1 MDCPSKKCRCPR
13 EPPGPGGSR
22 PRLARRRDGRTY
34 VSATAGQAADQRD
47 LAERLGIKPGHV
59 VQEIGYDDD
68 SDEQLRDSVAAGEDV
83 ELVDEDYDDVVDGVL
98 LWWRDEDG
106 DLVDALVDAKTPL
119 ADGGYIVLLTPK
131 AGRDGHVEPSE
142 IGEAAPTAGLSQ
154 TSTVSAGKNWSATR
168 LVAPKSRR

>member
-1 MDCPSKKCRCPR
+1 M
-13 EPPGPGGSR
+13 
-22 PRLARRRDGRTY
+22 
-34 VSATAGQAADQRD
+34 SATAGQAQGQHD

-68 SDEQLRDSVAAGEDV
+68 CDELLREQVASGDGV
-83 ELVDEDYDDVVDGVL
+83 ELVDEDYEDVVDGVL
-98 LWWRDEDG
+98 LWWREEDG

-131 AGRDGHVEPSE
+131 AGRDGHIEPSE

-154 TSTVSAGKNWSATR
+154 TSTVSAGKNWSASR
-168 LVAPKSRR
+168 MVAPKTLKR

>member
-1 MDCPSKKCRCPR
+1 
-13 EPPGPGGSR
+13 
-22 PRLARRRDGRTY
+22 
-34 VSATAGQAADQRD
+34 VSATAGQAQGQHD

-68 SDEQLRDSVAAGEDV
+68 CDELLREQVASGDGV
-83 ELVDEDYDDVVDGVL
+83 ELVDEDYEDVVDGVL
-98 LWWRDEDG
+98 LWWREEDG

-131 AGRDGHVEPSE
+131 AGRDGHIEPSE

-154 TSTVSAGKNWSATR
+154 TSTVSAGKNWSASR
-168 LVAPKSRR
+168 MVAPKTLKR

>member
-1 MDCPSKKCRCPR
+1 M
-13 EPPGPGGSR
+13 
-22 PRLARRRDGRTY
+22 
-34 VSATAGQAADQRD
+34 SATAGQAQEQQD

-68 SDEQLRDSVAAGEDV
+68 CDEQLHDLVAAGEGV
-83 ELVDEDYDDVVDGVL
+83 ELVDEDYDDVVDGVM

-106 DLVDALVDAKTPL
+106 DLVDALVDALTPL

-154 TSTVSAGKNWSATR
+154 TSTVSAGRNWSASR
-168 LVAPKSRR
+168 LVAPRARR